1 MPMKNALV
9 SIAMPYYNAAA
20 SLPMALASLLAQR
33 YDHWECLLI
42 DDGSTQDPRPIVA
55 AFADPRI
62 RVIRLERNG
71 GTGVARQVAL
81 EQAKGDYLGMLDADD
96 WYYPDKLARQLAVI
110 EAEPRLTL
118 VSTGMAIVDRGGA
131 MVGVRCRGSAA
142 IPVSVQGPWQQLTAL
157 PLAHA
162 PSLLRMDVARQ
173 VRYRPELRRSE
184 DTDFLLNLLW
194 GRYYALL
201 PDVAYAYAEYAPT
214 TVDKLGAG
222 YRYRI
227 KMLWAQ
233 RHRDPKAAFTQI
245 FTTWSKLQL
254 YRVAR
259 QLGRTDWLIQRRS
272 HPPTSTDLIAFTHA
286 KAAVQAIVTAHIGS

>member
-1 MPMKNALV
+1 MLNPLV

-33 YDHWECLLI
+33 YATWECLLI
-42 DDGSTQDPRPIVA
+42 DDGSTQDPMLIVA

-81 EQAKGDYLGMLDADD
+81 EHAKGDYLAMLDADD
-96 WYYPDKLARQLAVI
+96 WYYPDKLTRQLAVI
-110 EAEPRLTL
+110 EAEPRLAL
-118 VSTGMAIVDRGGA
+118 VSTGMAIVDRDGA
-131 MVGVRCRGSAA
+131 MVGVRCRGVAG
-142 IPVSVQGPWQQLTAL
+142 IPVPVQGPWQQLTAL

-162 PSLLRMDVARQ
+162 PSLLRMDLARQ

-201 PDVAYAYAEYAPT
+201 PDVAYAYAEYAPAT
-214 TVDKLGAG
+214 LDKLSAG

-233 RHRDPKAAFTQI
+233 RGRDPKAAFTQI
-245 FTTWSKLQL
+245 LTTWSKLQL
-254 YRVAR
+254 YRAAR
-259 QLGRTDWLIQRRS
+259 QMGRTDWLIQRRS
-272 HPPTSTDLIAFTHA
+272 QPPTSADLVDFAQA
-286 KAAVQAIVTAHIGS
+286 KAVVQAIVDAHIG